1 MKRVPTIFLSICILA
16 GCYSEEPNEVNLQ
29 KPADQIEF
37 GNTFRLGGDELMA
50 QFEEALKSN
59 NIEYRTNPDGTISY
73 HERDSEQVQVVL
85 DAVFLK
91 YLEARKGRRE

>member
-1 MKRVPTIFLSICILA
+1 MKRVPTIFLAICILT
-16 GCYSEEPNEVNLQ
+16 GCYSEEPNDVNLQ
-29 KPADQIEF
+29 KSADQIEF
-37 GNTFRLGGDELMA
+37 GNSFRLGGDELMA

-59 NIEYRTNPDGTISY
+59 NIEYRTNSDGTISY

-91 YLEARKGRRE
+91 YLEARKPRGE

>member
-1 MKRVPTIFLSICILA
+1 MKQVLTIFLSICILA
-16 GCYSEEPNEVNLQ
+16 GCHSEIPDEVNLR
-29 KPADQIEF
+29 KSADQIEF
-37 GNTFRLGGDELMA
+37 GNSFRLGGDDLMA

-73 HERDSEQVQVVL
+73 HERDSEQVKAVL
-85 DAVFLK
+85 DTVFLK

>member
-16 GCYSEEPNEVNLQ
+16 GCYCEKPNEVNLQ
-29 KPADQIEF
+29 KTADQIEF

-59 NIEYRTNPDGTISY
+59 NIEYRANPDGTISY

-91 YLEARKGRRE
+91 YLEARKPRGE